1 MENTKK
7 IYGDAFERIVE
18 ASAELFAENAFHS
31 VGVREIANKANVN
44 ISMISYYFGGKS
56 GILIEILNRFFDMQ
70 MSTLRKSIVDTDTK
84 EESIKRLFSNI
95 VDMIRNNTHICLIG
109 FSDLPNNVPEVYELK
124 VNKTH
129 QMMEIGN
136 QISTKFCIDFCKK
149 DELTHILGPAMMSM
163 LISHFTHKNFISQI
177 YKVEFDNTYYETY
190 CNTLAELFLYGI
202 TWFLNQKNQ

>member
-1 MENTKK
+1 MENNKK
-7 IYGDAFERIVE
+7 IWGDAFERIVE

-44 ISMISYYFGGKS
+44 ISMISYYFGGKA

-70 MSTLRKSIVDTDTK
+70 FSTLKNSIVETDSK
-84 EESIKRLFSNI
+84 EESIKRLFRNI
-95 VDMIRNNTHICLIG
+95 VDMIRTHTNICLIG

-136 QISTKFCIDFCKK
+136 QISTKFCIDFCK

-163 LISHFTHKNFISQI
+163 LISHFTHKNFITQI
-177 YKVEFDNTYYETY
+177 YKIEFDNTYYDTY
-190 CNTLAELFLYGI
+190 SNTLAELFLYGI
-202 TWFLNQKNQ
+202 TGFSTEKNQ

>member
-1 MENTKK
+1 MENNKK

-44 ISMISYYFGGKS
+44 ISMISYYFGGKA

-70 MSTLRKSIVDTDTK
+70 LNTMKKSIVATDTK
-84 EESIKRLFSNI
+84 EESVKRLFKNI
-95 VDMIRNNTHICLIG
+95 VDMVRVSTNICIIG

-124 VNKTH
+124 INKTN
-129 QMMEIGN
+129 QIMDIGN

-177 YKVEFDNTYYETY
+177 YKIEFDDNYYNTY

-202 TWFLNQKNQ
+202 TRFSVEKNH

>member
-1 MENTKK
+1 MENNKK
-7 IYGDAFERIVE
+7 IWGDAFERIVE

-44 ISMISYYFGGKS
+44 ISMISYYFGGKA

-70 MSTLRKSIVDTDTK
+70 FSTLKNSIVETDSK
-84 EESIKRLFSNI
+84 EESIKRLFRNI
-95 VDMIRNNTHICLIG
+95 VDMIRTHTNICLIG

-136 QISTKFCIDFCKK
+136 QISTRFCIDFCK

-177 YKVEFDNTYYETY
+177 YKIEFDNTYYDTY
-190 CNTLAELFLYGI
+190 SNTLAELFLYGI
-202 TWFLNQKNQ
+202 TGFSTEKNQ

>member
-1 MENTKK
+1 MENYKK
-7 IYGDAFERIVE
+7 ICGDAFERIVE

-44 ISMISYYFGGKS
+44 ISMISYYFGGKA

-70 MSTLRKSIVDTDTK
+70 FSTLKNSIVETDSK
-84 EESIKRLFSNI
+84 EESIKRLFRNI
-95 VDMIRNNTHICLIG
+95 VDMIRTHTNICLIG

-136 QISTKFCIDFCKK
+136 QISIKFCIDFCK
-149 DELTHILGPAMMSM
+149 DELTHIMGPAMMSM
-163 LISHFTHKNFISQI
+163 LISHFTHKNFITQI
-177 YKVEFDNTYYETY
+177 YKIEFDNTYYVTY
-190 CNTLAELFLYGI
+190 SNTLAELFLYGI
-202 TWFLNQKNQ
+202 TGFSTEKNQ

>member
-1 MENTKK
+1 MENNKK
-7 IYGDAFERIVE
+7 ICGDAFERIVD

-44 ISMISYYFGGKS
+44 ISMISYYFGGKA

-70 MSTLRKSIVDTDTK
+70 LNTMKMSILESDTK
-84 EESIKRLFSNI
+84 EESIKRLFKNI
-95 VDMIRNNTHICLIG
+95 VSMVRAHTNICLIG

-129 QMMEIGN
+129 QMMEMGN
-136 QISTKFCIDFCKK
+136 QISTKFCIDFCK
-149 DELTHILGPAMMSM
+149 DDISHILGPAMMSM

-177 YKVEFDNTYYETY
+177 YKIEFDNNYYDTY

-202 TWFLNQKNQ
+202 TGFSKEKKQ

>member
-1 MENTKK
+1 MENNKK
-7 IYGDAFERIVE
+7 IWGDAFERIVE

-44 ISMISYYFGGKS
+44 ISMISYYFGGKA

-70 MSTLRKSIVDTDTK
+70 FSTLKNSIVETDSK
-84 EESIKRLFSNI
+84 EESIKRLFRNI
-95 VDMIRNNTHICLIG
+95 VDMIRTHTNICLIG

-136 QISTKFCIDFCKK
+136 QISTKFCIDFCK

-163 LISHFTHKNFISQI
+163 LISHFTHKNFITQI
-177 YKVEFDNTYYETY
+177 YKIEFDNTYYVTY
-190 CNTLAELFLYGI
+190 SNTLAELFLYGI
-202 TWFLNQKNQ
+202 TGFSTEKNQ

>member
-1 MENTKK
+1 MENNKK
-7 IYGDAFERIVE
+7 IWGDAFERIVE

-44 ISMISYYFGGKS
+44 ISMISYYFGGKA

-70 MSTLRKSIVDTDTK
+70 FSTLKNSIVETDSK
-84 EESIKRLFSNI
+84 EESIKRLFRNI
-95 VDMIRNNTHICLIG
+95 VDMIRTHTNICLIG

-136 QISTKFCIDFCKK
+136 QISTKFCIDFYK

-177 YKVEFDNTYYETY
+177 YKIEFDNTYYDTY
-190 CNTLAELFLYGI
+190 SNTLAELFLYGI
-202 TWFLNQKNQ
+202 TGFSTEKNQ

>member
-1 MENTKK
+1 
-7 IYGDAFERIVE
+7 
-18 ASAELFAENAFHS
+18 
-31 VGVREIANKANVN
+31 
-44 ISMISYYFGGKS
+44 
-56 GILIEILNRFFDMQ
+56 

-163 LISHFTHKNFISQI
+163 LISHLTHKNFISQI

-202 TWFLNQKNQ
+202 TGFSNQKNQ

>member
-1 MENTKK
+1 MENLKK
-7 IYGDAFERIVE
+7 IQGDAFERIVE

-44 ISMISYYFGGKS
+44 ISMISYYFGGKA

-70 MSTLRKSIVDTDTK
+70 LNTLKNSIVDIDTR
-84 EESIKRLFSNI
+84 EESIKRLFRNI
-95 VDMIRNNTHICLIG
+95 VDMIRKNTNICLIG

-136 QISTKFCIDFCKK
+136 QISTKFCIDFSKK
-149 DELTHILGPAMMSM
+149 DELAHILGPAMMSM

-177 YKVEFDNTYYETY
+177 YKVEFDNLYYETY
-190 CNTLAELFLYGI
+190 CNTLADLFLHGI
-202 TWFLNQKNQ
+202 TGFSNQKNL

>member
-1 MENTKK
+1 MENNKK
-7 IYGDAFERIVE
+7 IWGDAFERIVE

-44 ISMISYYFGGKS
+44 ISMISYYFGGKA

-70 MSTLRKSIVDTDTK
+70 FSTLKNSIVETDSK
-84 EESIKRLFSNI
+84 EESIKRLFRNI
-95 VDMIRNNTHICLIG
+95 VDMIRTHTNICLIG

-136 QISTKFCIDFCKK
+136 QISTKFCIDFCK

-163 LISHFTHKNFISQI
+163 LISHFTHKNFITQI
-177 YKVEFDNTYYETY
+177 YKIEFDNTYYDTY
-190 CNTLAELFLYGI
+190 SNTLAELFLYGI
-202 TWFLNQKNQ
+202 TGFSTEKNK

>member
-1 MENTKK
+1 MENNKK
-7 IYGDAFERIVE
+7 IWGDAFERIVE

-44 ISMISYYFGGKS
+44 ISMISYYFGGKA

-70 MSTLRKSIVDTDTK
+70 FSTLKNSIVETDSK
-84 EESIKRLFSNI
+84 EESIKRLFRNI
-95 VDMIRNNTHICLIG
+95 VDMIRTHTNICLIG

-136 QISTKFCIDFCKK
+136 QISTRFCIDFCK

-177 YKVEFDNTYYETY
+177 YKIEFDNNYYDTYS
-190 CNTLAELFLYGI
+190 NTLAELFLYGI
-202 TWFLNQKNQ
+202 TGFSTEKNQ